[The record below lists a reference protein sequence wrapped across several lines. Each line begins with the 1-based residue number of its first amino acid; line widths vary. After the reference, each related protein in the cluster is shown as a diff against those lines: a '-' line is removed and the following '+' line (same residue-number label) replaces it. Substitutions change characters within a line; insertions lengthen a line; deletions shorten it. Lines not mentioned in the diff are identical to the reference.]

1 MVGGAIALQRLDP
14 LIMVVDGGQGG
25 AARCDVGEAARAGLA
40 DGQHRTLRHRIIAI
54 EAVADRDAFG
64 RAFGH
69 GRKTPYRQAPGLAP
83 PGEEIPIA
91 LIVAEQRSEEHTS
104 ELQSLMRI
112 SYAVFCLK
120 KKKNNKHHYTTT
132 TTQKHNR

>member
-83 PGEEIPIA
+83 PGEEIPI
-91 LIVAEQRSEEHTS
+91 RSEEHTY
-104 ELQSLMRI
+104 ELQSLMRH
-112 SYAVFCLK
+112 SDAVFYM
-120 KKKNNKHHYTTT
+120 KKN
-132 TTQKHNR
+132 